1 MAPTAPSTN
10 SQLYVAPGPS
20 QVIGVASQDAHAYL
34 QPGAYAPSSSQ
45 DGLTVEPSSS
55 SQDSVRP
62 APNVRRMLDVKIGE
76 QVHGSSQPPLHS
88 STKNTIG
95 MDTARGGHVE
105 LSQAQAA
112 NMMGSLQMWTAP
124 STNTVG
130 MDTGH
135 GGHVE
140 LSQTQATNMK
150 ESLQLWTTPTME
162 PSSSSMDEPPKDEP
176 VVATAK
182 KMDALSLWMKESKDE
197 TQTQTQKRVDSWVG
211 EQSGSPSADDE
222 TETETNQDD
231 DDGDDDDTT
240 TVVTESE
247 SSEPVKKKKKLVK
260 KKASSK
266 VASKSALKSEVSSSK
281 LSSKLS
287 ARPSSTSVSSVS
299 TTTSLKRRTSVASTA
314 STTSGAKKVLKK
326 KSSK

>member
-20 QVIGVASQDAHAYL
+20 QVIGVASQDAHAYV

-45 DGLTVEPSSS
+45 GGLTVEPSSS

-95 MDTARGGHVE
+95 MDTA
-105 LSQAQAA
+105 Q
-112 NMMGSLQMWTAP
+112 
-124 STNTVG
+124 
-130 MDTGH
+130 

-211 EQSGSPSADDE
+211 EQSTADDE

-266 VASKSALKSEVSSSK
+266 VASKSALKSEASSSK